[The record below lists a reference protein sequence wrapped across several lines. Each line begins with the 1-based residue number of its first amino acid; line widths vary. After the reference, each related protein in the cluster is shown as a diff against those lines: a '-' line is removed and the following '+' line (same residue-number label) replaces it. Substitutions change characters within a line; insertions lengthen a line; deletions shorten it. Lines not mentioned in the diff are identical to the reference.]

1 MDIHSRSGATVF
13 GPLPQLHRMLVMV
26 TTLVVG
32 VASGVWLVQM
42 TDVPALVWAGV
53 GWGVLAG
60 LLLNFV
66 LLHDF
71 HHRPRPVRVRR
82 H

>member
-1 MDIHSRSGATVF
+1 MF
-13 GPLPQLHRMLVMV
+13 GPLPQLHRQLVLILS
-26 TTLVVG
+26 LVVG
-32 VASGVWLVQM
+32 VGTGIWVAESASL
-42 TDVPALVWAGV
+42 PAAIIAGT

-60 LLLNFV
+60 LLLGFV

>member
-1 MDIHSRSGATVF
+1 MEVHSRSGIAVF
-13 GPLPQLHRMLVMV
+13 GPLPRLHRQIVIL
-26 TTLVVG
+26 TSLVVG
-32 VASGVWLVQM
+32 MASGVWLVQV
-42 TDVPALVWAGV
+42 TDVPALIWAGA

-60 LLLNFV
+60 LLLNVV

-71 HHRPRPVRVRR
+71 HHRTRPVRVRR